1 MNELYYFPKVKAN
14 AKITEIINPGKH
26 IEIDSYIYENLV
38 RKPKGRSIA
47 RRLLSTDEQTRI
59 IIYA

>member
-1 MNELYYFPKVKAN
+1 MNELYYFPKVRAN